1 MWLLS
6 YMTRNSMEK
15 PSAERGNLS
24 RGAEGNVVRAS
35 GEHKAFAQCLPY
47 GVYSVA
53 PAGSR
58 MVVIPLSDGEAALDV
73 NEHHAE
79 LEPGELALYSKGG
92 ASVVLKNSGDVLIN
106 GQVFA
111 RD

>member
-73 NEHHAE
+73 N
-79 LEPGELALYSKGG
+79 
-92 ASVVLKNSGDVLIN
+92 NSGEVLIN